1 MDISNIILIGIVV
14 VAGIVKIV
22 NTAKSQTIS
31 DENITDNTSSNNLNT
46 QATSELPEAEV
57 PKRDTTIRR
66 ANPNRKTTSKTVA
79 NSPKSTQNSTEEEE
93 FDLKKAVVYSEILTP
108 KFKEED
114 F

>member
-22 NTAKSQTIS
+22 NTAKNQTIS
-31 DENITDNTSSNNLNT
+31 TEDITGNTLSNDLDIQT
-46 QATSELPEAEV
+46 ISESPEVAV

>member
-22 NTAKSQTIS
+22 NTAKNQTIS
-31 DENITDNTSSNNLNT
+31 TEDITDNTLSNDLDIQT
-46 QATSELPEAEV
+46 ISESPEVAV
-57 PKRDTTIRR
+57 PKRDTIIRR

-79 NSPKSTQNSTEEEE
+79 NSPKSIQNSTEEEE